1 MISNLPSVHNILSN
15 TKLFNFSFLQ
25 VKKEFKKYCVRKVCI
40 MQLIEHNL
48 IDTIKLESML
58 TGLWCMLYWAHMWAD
73 VPELQL

>member
-1 MISNLPSVHNILSN
+1 
-15 TKLFNFSFLQ
+15 
-25 VKKEFKKYCVRKVCI
+25 

-58 TGLWCMLYWAHMWAD
+58 TGLWCMLYWANMWAD